1 MRDKMCSDVV
11 EMAARCRLPAEPVS
25 PVGRSAFKATRP
37 APAPGNPT
45 IAGVGVAVPTPSHH
59 SCQYSTPR
67 TLELLSD
74 RLQCANLSRDLM
86 GAS

>member
-11 EMAARCRLPAEPVS
+11 EMAARCRLSAGPVS

-45 IAGVGVAVPTPSHH
+45 IAGVAVPTPSHH
-59 SCQYSTPR
+59 SCQYFTPR
-67 TLELLSD
+67 TLALLSD
-74 RLQCANLSRDLM
+74 RLQCANLFRDLM